1 MRQVHAVISACAFY
15 QVELICRGISNIFH
29 ISVVCL
35 QIDHV
40 TTKETAYRVQDLP
53 PLSPQNEKNML
64 DSDDV
69 GIVKLQILQINVSQC
84 NNSARI
90 NFLVVIY
97 YVTFSLPT
105 YSYIDQNSE
114 L

>member
-1 MRQVHAVISACAFY
+1 M
-15 QVELICRGISNIFH
+15 
-29 ISVVCL
+29 
-35 QIDHV
+35 
-40 TTKETAYRVQDLP
+40 P
-53 PLSPQNEKNML
+53 L